1 MNLTATDAKNRL
13 GHVLESAQRE
23 PVFIDKSGRRHSVV
37 ISAARYAE
45 LLRAERG
52 APTSASM
59 EERRERF
66 NEQYKEWIDEQ
77 NRRVREHGVWNEEF
91 RRW

>member
-37 ISAARYAE
+37 ISAVRYAE
-45 LLRAERG
+45 LLRAEQG
-52 APTSASM
+52 GPTSASM

-66 NEQYKEWIDEQ
+66 NEQYKDWIDEQ

>member
-13 GHVLESAQRE
+13 GYVLECAQRE
-23 PVFIDKSGRRHSVV
+23 PVFIGKSGRQHSVV
-37 ISAARYAE
+37 ISAARYEE

-52 APTSASM
+52 VPTSTSM

-66 NEQYKEWIDEQ
+66 NEQYKDWIDEQ

>member
-13 GHVLESAQRE
+13 GQVLEQAQSQ

-37 ISAARYAE
+37 ISAARYDE
-45 LLRAERG
+45 LLRAEAG
-52 APTSASM
+52 GSI
-59 EERRERF
+59 EERRKRF
-66 NEQYKEWIDEQ
+66 NEQYKDWIDEQ
-77 NRRVREHGVWNEEF
+77 NQRVRTQGVWNEEF